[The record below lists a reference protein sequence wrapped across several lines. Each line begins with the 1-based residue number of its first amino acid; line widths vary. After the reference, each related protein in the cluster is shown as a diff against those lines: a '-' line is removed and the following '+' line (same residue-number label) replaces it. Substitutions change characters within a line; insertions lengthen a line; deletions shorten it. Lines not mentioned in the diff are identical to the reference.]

1 MANEWTSEQLRA
13 ITQKGDVCVSAAA
26 GSGKT
31 AVLTERIARIV
42 ENGTD
47 VKNLLV
53 VTFTNA
59 AASEM
64 KRRIAERLSA
74 AAEKAQGERAGFLR
88 AQADDVGGAQISTIH
103 AFCGQLLRR
112 NFFLAG
118 LDPAFRVANETQS
131 ALLKTQAM
139 DETLALSYD
148 ENDPLFSALLSAMG
162 GEERFIERVTALY
175 EQLCAMPE
183 PFLWLNR
190 AVEDYAL
197 DEAGLYAHPAT
208 REIFENLR
216 YRTRAQIGNIEKAR
230 ALAGGMDSAQRALDD
245 DLMRLRALLA
255 LEEKDYRAAVLAM
268 QYMKMTFPKGADNA
282 VKKRVQDLRQRLKDE
297 YARQKKIF
305 TRPLAEEAE
314 KQNGVLPVMRRFAAF
329 LAAFDET
336 YAAVKRAAGVID
348 FSDMERLALQVLK
361 DPAVQAACREKYEYV
376 FMDEYQ
382 DCNRVQEE
390 IIRRV
395 CRPGRRFLVGDVKQS
410 IYGFRQAEPGL
421 FLEKL
426 ETGGAGVVRMRSN
439 FRSNPCILDA
449 VNAVFEKIMTKE
461 HAGFDYAEEDRL
473 MGGNGDDAAYAGVEM
488 HVIDTRADEDDEND
502 EKNEIAA
509 DVREALLCAKRI
521 RELREKTHIPYGHM
535 AVLLRRKKNAG
546 LWAQTLATEGIPCHA
561 QLAGGYFDAL
571 EVQVFLNLLRVIDNR
586 RQDIPFLSVL
596 LSAIGGFTEKDMAYM
611 RANYPAPSCIE
622 SLNLWAENEP
632 RAAEF
637 LEKLHSW
644 RRQAR
649 YVDVEELI
657 AFLYEET
664 GYYDYVG
671 ALPGG
676 GQRQAN
682 LDALLTHAQT
692 AGREDVG
699 AFLKYMDGARDNAAV
714 APAQTGAADVV
725 HILTIHKSKGLEFP
739 VVFLCGMGQRFNVQG
754 PTKPLLMDSE
764 LGLGVKY
771 VDRTRRRQ
779 CDTWFRQAIAARVR
793 RKETGEEMRVLYVGM
808 TRAKHRLV
816 IVGSLPDAQPR
827 AAASMAQCPMDWL
840 METLPVKKHARAA
853 FAAGEDTLR
862 PLPTPMED
870 AAATARFSWQ
880 YPFMDAA
887 RLPSKVSVSALE
899 EAEPMEWS
907 VPRFVREDGQKG
919 AARGSAAHEILH
931 CVPLKGAHDEEAL
944 RAFAEGLVRS
954 QRVSV
959 EAVKL
964 VNFQNLAAFFS
975 TPLAARLC
983 AAEDVRREMEFACP
997 LPARALLGD
1006 KTEENVLLQGV
1017 IDACFIEGG
1026 AWVLIDYKT
1035 DAKKAGLT
1043 ARAAAERHRGQLTL
1057 YAQALEKLTG
1067 MKVKERWVCM
1077 LSFGENILL

>member
-1 MANEWTSEQLRA
+1 MAQWTDEQRRA
-13 ITQKGDVCVSAAA
+13 IEQTGDVSVSAAA

-31 AVLTERIARIV
+31 TVLTERIARIV
-42 ENGTD
+42 EQGTD
-47 VKNLLV
+47 VKKLLV

-64 KRRIAERLSA
+64 KRRIAKRLASA
-74 AAEKAQGERAGFLR
+74 AANASGERAVFLR
-88 AQADDVGGAQISTIH
+88 AQAEDVGEAQISTIH
-103 AFCGQLLRR
+103 AFCGQLIRR

-118 LDPAFRVANETQS
+118 LDPAFRVANDTQS

-148 ENDPLFSALLSAMG
+148 ENDPLFSALLNAMG
-162 GEERFIERVTALY
+162 GEEKFIERADALY
-175 EQLCAMPE
+175 EQMMAMPE
-183 PFLWLNR
+183 PFTWLNG
-190 AVEDYAL
+190 AVEAYAL
-197 DEAGLYAHPAT
+197 SEAGLYAHPAT

-230 ALAGGMDSAQRALDD
+230 GLCDGMQSAQRALDD

-297 YARQKKIF
+297 YARQKKVF

-314 KQNGVLPVMRRFAAF
+314 KQNAQLPVMRRFAAF
-329 LAAFDET
+329 LKAYDET
-336 YAAVKRAAGVID
+336 YAAMKRAAGVID
-348 FSDMERLALQVLK
+348 FSDMERLALTVLG

-390 IIRRV
+390 IIGRV
-395 CRPGRRFLVGDVKQS
+395 CRQGRRFLVGDVKQS
-410 IYGFRQAEPGL
+410 IYGFRQAEPEL
-421 FLEKL
+421 FLKKL

-439 FRSNPCILDA
+439 FRSAPCILDA
-449 VNAVFEKIMTKE
+449 VNGVFERIMKKE

-473 MGGNGDDAAYAGVEM
+473 VGGNGENAAYAGVEM
-488 HVIDTRADEDDEND
+488 HVIDTRAGEDETDEID
-502 EKNEIAA
+502 EIAA

-521 RELREKTHIPYGHM
+521 RELREEAHIPYGDM

-622 SLNLWAENEP
+622 SLSLWAENEP
-632 RAAEF
+632 RAAAF
-637 LEKLHSW
+637 LDRLHDW

-649 YVDVEELI
+649 YVDVEALI

-692 AGREDVG
+692 AGKEDVG

-725 HILTIHKSKGLEFP
+725 HILTIHKSKGLEYP

-754 PTKPLLMDSE
+754 PIKPLLMDAE

-771 VDRTRRRQ
+771 IDGGARRRQ
-779 CDTWFRQAIAARVR
+779 RDTWFRQAIAARLR

-827 AAASMAQCPMDWL
+827 APETMAQCPMDWL
-840 METLPVKKHARAA
+840 METIPVKRHARAEFSA
-853 FAAGEDTLR
+853 QEDALR
-862 PLPTPMED
+862 PLPTPMAD
-870 AAATARFSWQ
+870 AAVTERFSWV

-887 RLPSKVSVSALE
+887 RLRSKVSVSMLE
-899 EAEPMEWS
+899 ETEEKEWAA
-907 VPRFVREDGQKG
+907 PRFARAEETGG

-931 CVPLKGAHDEEAL
+931 CVPLKGAHDEETL
-944 RAFAEGLVRS
+944 RAFAKELVLQKKIPDS
-954 QRVSV
+954 A
-959 EAVKL
+959 EKL
-964 VNFQNLAAFFS
+964 VNYRNLEKFFS
-975 TPLAARLC
+975 TPLAMRLC
-983 AAEDVRREMEFACP
+983 AAKDVRREMEFACP
-997 LPARALLGD
+997 LPARMLFGD
-1006 KTEENVLLQGV
+1006 ETEENVLLQGV

-1035 DAKKAGLT
+1035 DSKKTGLT
-1043 ARAAAERHRGQLTL
+1043 VREAAERHRGQLTL

-1067 MKVKERWVCM
+1067 MEVKERWVCM